1 MSRPPTPDANP
12 APPVHVANPAPP
24 APAPAPAPAHVD
36 ARRQALVVALVLGVA
51 AAASLALVLL
61 LKKTLLGKAVRGDY
75 GRFQAVF
82 WRPAQVLV
90 DLVFL
95 PLDGP
100 RHCLRMIEEEEGKHA
115 IDFDWMGRN

>member
-1 MSRPPTPDANP
+1 MTA
-12 APPVHVANPAPP
+12 AILLAAI
-24 APAPAPAPAHVD
+24 
-36 ARRQALVVALVLGVA
+36 RRYLLNVLVALDQLASAILGGDPDETI
-51 AAASLALVLL
+51 SSR
-61 LKKTLLGKAVRGDY
+61 LGKAVRGDY

-82 WRPAQVLV
+82 WRPVAWLV

-100 RHCLRMIEEEEGKHA
+100 EHCRRMIEEEEGKHA